1 MPIAPSLPDESPA
14 PPFLRLNRSPSPETE
29 RGHNRILRDLTGE
42 TATFD
47 QMSSQRHSL
56 ADGSLLRIVEHNLST
71 VDRSRPEDTVLEARL
86 EAHLDRSADSVRVR
100 VQSIQTWDSFRIG
113 ARIALAGRPYYS
125 RDWDLNFD
133 SR

>member
-1 MPIAPSLPDESPA
+1 M
-14 PPFLRLNRSPSPETE
+14 
-29 RGHNRILRDLTGE
+29 LRDLTGE

-47 QMSSQRHSL
+47 QMSTQRHAL

-100 VQSIQTWDSFRIG
+100 VQSIQTWDSFHIE
-113 ARIALAGRPYYS
+113 ASIELAGKPFYR
-125 RDWDLNFD
+125 RNWDLD
-133 SR
+133 LDAG